1 MQPDAF
7 GITIAHSGNYLSGLD
22 HVIFSD
28 LNCVVVGVGAQ
39 VLVVVLEQDKVAI
52 ASHPATGVD
61 HDSRAGCLDRLP
73 LLSGNINAGGDV
85 TALPETTDQLAI
97 RGPLPRHLV
106 DRRIRLCRTLGLSR
120 HLGTGIH
127 LGLRLR
133 RWLGLWLWLG
143 CGVRLWLCCRRFLRL
158 G

>member
-7 GITIAHSGNYLSGLD
+7 CITIAHGVNYLSVLY
-22 HVIFSD
+22 HYLFSA
-28 LNCVVVGVGAQ
+28 LNRLVVGVDAQ
-39 VLVVVLEQDKVAI
+39 VLVVVLEQEKVAI

-61 HDSRAGCLDRLP
+61 HNSRAGCLDRLP

-127 LGLRLR
+127 LGLRLKIGR
-133 RWLGLWLWLG
+133 AS
-143 CGVRLWLCCRRFLRL
+143 CRER
-158 G
+158 GGA